1 MGLARTGAVGNNSSG
16 DIFLAFSTANEAAYE
31 GGSTKLRNA
40 SFLRN
45 NAIDLVFNAVVEA
58 TEEAVID
65 SMVCNQTMVGR
76 DGNTSHAL
84 PIDQLMA
91 LMKKYGRG

>member
-1 MGLARTGAVGNNSSG
+1 
-16 DIFLAFSTANEAAYE
+16 AA
-31 GGSTKLRNA
+31 
-40 SFLRN
+40 FLRN
-45 NAIDLVFNAVVEA
+45 DAIDPVFNAVVEA

-84 PIDQLMA
+84 PLDQVMA
-91 LMKKYGRG
+91 LLKKYGRL

>member
-1 MGLARTGAVGNNSSG
+1 MKRLTKAAGQNS
-16 DIFLAFSTANEAAYE
+16 ATAA
-31 GGSTKLRNA
+31 
-40 SFLRN
+40 FLRN
-45 NAIDLVFNAVVEA
+45 DAIDPVFNAVVEA

-84 PIDQLMA
+84 PLDQVMA
-91 LMKKYGRG
+91 LMKKFGRL